1 MISKCAN
8 VVTNLC
14 IQKMVIEGTE
24 KEVYQYGFELII
36 STAVNFF
43 WVLIV
48 GLVSGRTLFALF
60 GFLIFAWIRT
70 QSGGYHASSY
80 FKCNFSLIIVF
91 GFIMASVRFFKITD
105 FNFAFFV
112 LAYIYIPLFMWQFSP
127 VENMESPLSIAQFAL
142 AKQKVLTRVLISE
155 AVGISG
161 WVFGYTELAVLILFV
176 HVAVIILI
184 VIEKLKRRRLNE
196 IQY

>member
-8 VVTNLC
+8 VVTDLC
-14 IQKMVIEGTE
+14 IRKMVIECTE

-36 STAVNFF
+36 STAVNVF
-43 WVLIV
+43 WVLII

-91 GFIMASVRFFKITD
+91 GIIMAFVRFFKITE

-127 VENMESPLSIAQFAL
+127 VENQEFPLDIAEIIL
-142 AKQKVLTRVLISE
+142 VKRKVLIRVLISE
-155 AVGISG
+155 ALGISG
-161 WVFGYTELAVLILFV
+161 WLIGYTELTVLILFV

-184 VIEKLKRRRLNE
+184 IIAKLKRRRLNE